1 MMVIVCCQ
9 YVPVQ
14 NETDRVAAASRDY
27 NIDTA
32 SKTVLTGF
40 AENRKNCLVY
50 RLIFVGFLFK

>member
-1 MMVIVCCQ
+1 MVIVCCQ

-40 AENRKNCLVY
+40 AENRK
-50 RLIFVGFLFK
+50 IAWFID